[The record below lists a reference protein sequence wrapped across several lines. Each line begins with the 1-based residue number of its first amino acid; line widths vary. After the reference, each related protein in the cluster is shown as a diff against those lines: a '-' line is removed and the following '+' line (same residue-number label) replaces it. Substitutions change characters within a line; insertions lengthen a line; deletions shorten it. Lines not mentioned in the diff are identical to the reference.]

1 MVTFRVLRVN
11 WDLRAS
17 QVPSWAHITSS
28 FPDLFYLKA
37 QSCLR
42 SWPEIVCPCLIKKK
56 TQSEDIQVP
65 TVELCWSHSTPKDC
79 LLNLGTDTNRDL
91 FPLALQSTTGSKLEP
106 SLHISWVK
114 WPSWRY
120 TLRRKERGSLSP
132 PFAQSENTWDLRT
145 ATEEEIKDCPS
156 CWEHE
161 IMLCF
166 MSAHQSRKWH
176 WEAQ

>member
-1 MVTFRVLRVN
+1 MSSHHKQLPWLVL
-11 WDLRAS
+11 S
-17 QVPSWAHITSS
+17 QSAK
-28 FPDLFYLKA
+28 LL
-37 QSCLR
+37 
-42 SWPEIVCPCLIKKK
+42 EILARDCMSLPYQKK

-65 TVELCWSHSTPKDC
+65 AVELCWSHSTPKDC

-91 FPLALQSTTGSKLEP
+91 FPLALHSTTGSKLEP

-120 TLRRKERGSLSP
+120 TLRREERGSLSP
-132 PFAQSENTWDLRT
+132 PFAHSENTWDLRT

-166 MSAHQSRKWH
+166 MSARQSRKWH